1 MKTRNRPGYNLLELI
16 VVVLILGIL
25 AYIAIPRAQLAA
37 IHRKEADTTARK
49 IITDLR
55 RTRRLAISDAANN
68 TDGYSLNMTGSS
80 PYSSY
85 EIVNL
90 STSETVDT
98 LTIDSDVSCTGG
110 SAFQF
115 GPLGNLKSGSDTQLT
130 VAAQGKIFTIDI
142 ISGTGAVKCTE
153 N

>member
-1 MKTRNRPGYNLLELI
+1 MAELLI
-16 VVVLILGIL
+16 VILILGIM
-25 AYIAIPRAQLAA
+25 AYIAVPRVQLATV
-37 IHRKEADTTARK
+37 HKKEADTTARK

-68 TDGYSLNMTGSS
+68 TDGYKLNMTGAS
-80 PYSSY
+80 PYSAY

-90 STSETVDT
+90 DTSETVDT
-98 LTIDSDVSCTGG
+98 LAIDSDVSCTGG
-110 SAFQF
+110 STFEF

-130 VAAQGKIFTIDI
+130 VAAQGKTFTIDI
-142 ISGTGAVKCTE
+142 VSGTGAVKCTE